1 MAKSIKNT
9 KTEQNLLKA
18 FAGESQARNRYTYFA
33 SAARKEGYEQIANI
47 FAETAE
53 NEKEHAKV
61 FFKHLEGGDVEITA
75 TYPAGV
81 ISDTKANLEAA
92 AAGENM
98 EWTTLYANFAK
109 MAKDE
114 GFLDV
119 ARSFEQVS
127 KVEKFHEARYRNL
140 INNLVKNEVFKKKT
154 SVKWH
159 CTNCGYVIDDVEAPK
174 ECPVF
179 ERTGYNLVNTVVYA
193 AIALGALYL
202 IWKFLKRKGFDFA
215 SKDFLYG
222 VGAFVLF
229 GSTARVLTDLS
240 DAGHSL
246 GVLSPIFGYGYLTVT
261 PGIYIVTAMLF
272 LFSIAIGRAM
282 KQPRFP
288 VYAGLLLWLPCLLL
302 LIPFMQNFGYFLL
315 GTAIAAA
322 GALVSYFLLKKFAKQ
337 ELGLHEKLAILGQAL
352 DGAATFIVID
362 VFSKASGKGYFEQH
376 VLSGG
381 IGTATPLGFFLFSP

>member
-1 MAKSIKNT
+1 M
-9 KTEQNLLKA
+9 EE
-18 FAGESQARNRYTYFA
+18 ESM
-33 SAARKEGYEQIANI
+33 G
-47 FAETAE
+47 FAEDYFV
-53 NEKEHAKV
+53 NP
-61 FFKHLEGGDVEITA
+61 I
-75 TYPAGV
+75 
-81 ISDTKANLEAA
+81 
-92 AAGENM
+92 
-98 EWTTLYANFAK
+98 
-109 MAKDE
+109 
-114 GFLDV
+114 
-119 ARSFEQVS
+119 
-127 KVEKFHEARYRNL
+127 
-140 INNLVKNEVFKKKT
+140 
-154 SVKWH
+154 
-159 CTNCGYVIDDVEAPK
+159 
-174 ECPVF
+174 F

-381 IGTATPLGFFLFSP
+381 IGTATPLGFFLFFAVKVALATAIVYFLGKEKMDARDKALVLIVVAIMGFAPGMRDLLRMLAGT